1 MLINWVAFIDPL
13 CRQMYDVS
21 VCNKSVLTMIMSQS
35 FFFIFLLFWVI
46 YATGILILER
56 EQRIWKQLGYLKEML
71 QSHDLCMSK

>member
-13 CRQMYDVS
+13 CCQMYDVS
-21 VCNKSVLTMIMSQS
+21 VCNKSVLTMIMTQS
-35 FFFIFLLFWVI
+35 FFYFLLFWVI

-56 EQRIWKQLGYLKEML
+56 EQRIWKQFGYLKEML